1 MGPEIKISKTVQ
13 EKLDEVIELKL
24 DRLIKNEGVDQRN
37 DLDELEKLYELKNEA
52 DKIQADMGESRKD
65 RIVNTL
71 TQIGVAVG
79 GWLVY
84 DIWHRRGLK
93 FEETG
98 MVNSQWTKNLMSKM
112 FPRR

>member
-1 MGPEIKISKTVQ
+1 MNKVR

-24 DRLIKNEGVDQRN
+24 DRLIKNGGVDQQN
-37 DLDELEKLYELKNEA
+37 DMDELEKLYELKNES
-52 DKIQADMGESRKD
+52 DKIQADAGESRKD
-65 RIVNTL
+65 RIVNAF
-71 TQIGVAVG
+71 TQVGIAVG
-79 GWLVY
+79 SWLMY

-93 FEETG
+93 FEEVG